1 VLVNSRPSRRFAALG
16 SVLVTLVGV
25 LVALTVAPAPA
36 AAATPTPVLETKIIG
51 YSVQHRAI
59 RAYHLGNPR
68 VARPVVLIGEMHG
81 DEKAGVKVA
90 VALIHG
96 TQSVEN
102 VNLWIIPTIN
112 PDGYAAGT
120 RQNAHKVDLNRNFP
134 YYWAHLTG
142 QYYSGTGPLSEPE
155 SRAVYNF
162 LRTVRPRYV
171 TSLHQP
177 LYGVDTTDGGQK
189 DPGFRDRL
197 ASNLHLPL
205 KAFRCWSFCHG
216 SMSGWYTRSGYGVAI
231 TAEFGWTP
239 SSTYLTTTARRGV
252 VVAMGGTFG
261 SLAAHN
267 PKSALGVRASSRSAR
282 VYGWSFDYDNKAAH
296 VVIDY
301 YRDGTLLRRTVASAP
316 SATISQ
322 AYALPGSHG
331 YSWDIA
337 ATAGSH
343 TFCMVFHNIG
353 AGTGSPRQC
362 VTTTVP
368 A

>member
-1 VLVNSRPSRRFAALG
+1 MLSRPSRRLG
-16 SVLVTLVGV
+16 VLATVLASIAGT
-25 LVALTVAPAPA
+25 LVALTVAPSPA
-36 AAATPTPVLETKIIG
+36 AAATPTPVLGTRIIG
-51 YSVQHRAI
+51 YSVQHRPI
-59 RAYHLGNPR
+59 RAYHLGNPYI
-68 VARPVVLIGEMHG
+68 ARPVVLIGEMHG

-90 VALIHG
+90 EALIRG
-96 TQSVEN
+96 TASVEKI
-102 VNLWIIPTIN
+102 NLWVIPTMN
-112 PDGYAAGT
+112 PDGYAANT

-162 LRTVRPRYV
+162 LRTVKPRYV

-216 SMSGWYTRSGYGVAI
+216 SMAGWYTRSGYGVAI

-239 SSTYLTTTARRGV
+239 STTYLTSTARRGV

-267 PKSALGVRASSRSAR
+267 PRSALYVSPASGSAQ
-282 VYGWSFDYDNKAAH
+282 VHGWSWDTDWRSAH

-301 YRDGTLLRRTVASAP
+301 YRDGTLMRRSTAAAPYAPVNSAFG
-316 SATISQ
+316 I
-322 AYALPGSHG
+322 PGDHG
-331 YSWDIA
+331 YSLA
-337 ATAGSH
+337 VPATPGRHA
-343 TFCMVFHNIG
+343 FCVVFHNIG
-353 AGTGSPRQC
+353 AGTGSPKQC